1 MSWSFRLLTIKGI
14 PVRIHASFLLVLVA
28 AVVSGLMNGGDWLRS
43 SAFMLVLVL
52 LLFACVA
59 LHELGHSLVA
69 QRYGVQVRD
78 ITLWPIGGVARVSR
92 LPSKPSQE
100 FLITAAGP
108 ATNLVLALLFGALAL
123 TWIGPDQLLRLTAS
137 PRVLNRF
144 LASQAV
150 QPLILLLAINNLT
163 LALFNLIPAFPMDG
177 GRLLRSVLALFLPF
191 KRATQFAAFLG
202 QVLAIVMAA
211 VGLLKGNFLL
221 ALVGVFVFIAAWQ
234 ERRQVLLSESLKGV
248 SVRRAMRPIGLRL
261 SSELSLGQAATQAA
275 AVPQVAYLV
284 VEGGGKL
291 AGVLF
296 REDLLSAVRKSGPA
310 APITP
315 HIERSSLLLRP
326 EETLDAALQRIT
338 QGQSDLALVVDSGQV
353 IGTVSQNDLLHL
365 AEILRAHPGA
375 LREAG
380 Q

>member
-1 MSWSFRLLTIKGI
+1 MSWSFRLVTIRGI
-14 PVRIHASFLLVLVA
+14 PVRIHASFVLVLVA

-92 LPSKPSQE
+92 MPSKPSQE

-123 TWIGPDQLLRLTAS
+123 TWIGPDQLLRMAAS
-137 PRVLNRF
+137 PRLLNRF
-144 LASQAV
+144 IASQAV

-177 GRLLRSVLALFLPF
+177 GRLLRSGLALFLPF
-191 KRATQFAAFLG
+191 RRATLFAALLG
-202 QVLAIVMAA
+202 QALAVVMA
-211 VGLLKGNFLL
+211 VIGVLNGNFLL
-221 ALVGVFVFIAAWQ
+221 GLVGVFVFIAAWQ
-234 ERRQVLLSESLKGV
+234 ERRQLLLTESLKGV
-248 SVRRAMRPIGLRL
+248 AVRRAMRPIGVRL
-261 SSELSLGQAATQAA
+261 NPELSLGQAAAQAA
-275 AVPQVAYLV
+275 STPQPAYLV
-284 VEGGGKL
+284 VEGSRL
-291 AGVLF
+291 AGVLY
-296 REDLLSAVRKSGPA
+296 REDLLAALRKNGPTA
-310 APITP
+310 SITP
-315 HIERSSLLLRP
+315 YIQRSSLRLQP
-326 EETLDAALQRIT
+326 EETLDVALQRIA
-338 QGQSDLALVVDSGQV
+338 QGQTGLALVVEGGQV
-353 IGTVSQNDLLHL
+353 IGMVSQTDLLHL

-375 LREAG
+375 LREARR
-380 Q
+380 

>member
-1 MSWSFRLLTIKGI
+1 MSWSFKLLTIKGI
-14 PVRIHASFLLVLVA
+14 PVRIHASFPLVLVA
-28 AVVSGLMNGGDWLRS
+28 AVAAGLVNGGDWLRS

-92 LPSKPSQE
+92 MPSKPSQE

-108 ATNLVLALLFGALAL
+108 ATNLVLALFFGAVAL
-123 TWIGPDQLLRLTAS
+123 TWIGPDQFVRLAAS
-137 PRVLNRF
+137 PQMQNRF
-144 LASQAV
+144 LASRAV
-150 QPLILLLAINNLT
+150 QPLVLLLAVNNLT

-177 GRLLRSVLALFLPF
+177 GRLLRSGLTLFLSYR
-191 KRATQFAAFLG
+191 RATQVAAFLG
-202 QVLAIVMAA
+202 QALAIVMAA
-211 VGLLKGNFLL
+211 VGLLKGNYLL
-221 ALVGVFVFIAAWQ
+221 TLVGVFVFIAAWQ
-234 ERRQVLLSESLKGV
+234 ERRQVLLTESLKGL

-261 SSELSLGQAATQAA
+261 SSGLSLGEAATQAA
-275 AVPQVAYLV
+275 AVPQAAYLV
-284 VEGGGKL
+284 VEGSSL
-291 AGVLF
+291 TGVLF
-296 REDLLSAVRKSGPA
+296 REDLLAAVRKKGPA

-315 HIERSSLLLRP
+315 YMQRSSLLLRP
-326 EETLDAALQRIT
+326 EETLEVALQRIT
-338 QGQSDLALVVDSGQV
+338 QGQIDLALVVDGGQV

-380 Q
+380 

>member
-234 ERRQVLLSESLKGV
+234 ERRQVLVTESLKGV
-248 SVRRAMRPIGLRL
+248 AVRRAMRPIGLRL
-261 SSELSLGQAATQAA
+261 NPELSLGQAAAQAA
-275 AVPQVAYLV
+275 AMPQPAYLV
-284 VEGGGKL
+284 VDGSRL
-291 AGVLF
+291 AGVLD
-296 REDLLSAVRKSGPA
+296 REDLLSAVRKNGPA

-315 HIERSSLLLRP
+315 YIQRSSLLLGP
-326 EETLDAALQRIT
+326 EETLDVALQRIT
-338 QGQSDLALVVDSGQV
+338 QSQIGLALVVDSGQV
-353 IGTVSQNDLLHL
+353 IGTVNQVDLLNL
-365 AEILRAHPGA
+365 AEVLRAHPGA